1 MNIYPILS
9 SLKLREGRFVLKERM
24 FVNASKEAQKA
35 AGVLAKK
42 FKTRCGITIMEA
54 ETENADIRLVYEA
67 GEKESFRL
75 TVSENIVEIGAGDQR
90 GFVNAIETL
99 LQMAEADGC
108 IPCSEL
114 RDAPYKQFRGV
125 HLQMPAP
132 EYIEECK
139 RFFDVLSF
147 LKFNTVIMEVG
158 GTMELKKH
166 PEVNRAWQAFCQTIV
181 KKFPGGPQNFQWSD
195 KYWKDSTHYENAR
208 GQILK
213 QEEVRDL
220 VQYGKDLG
228 LQIIPEI
235 QALSHCYYLTLAHR
249 EIAESPDD
257 LFPDT
262 YCPMNEESYKLYF
275 EVAEEMLDVI
285 QPDIVSIGHDEIRI
299 MGECPRCKD
308 KTGHELLAY
317 EINRLHKFYAER
329 NIRIMMWCE
338 TMLQPEAKYSLEHV
352 GKPIDKVDDY
362 GRSYKLPSMYKA
374 INDIPK
380 DVIMLDW
387 YHSRSDN
394 TAECFTDRGFDVM
407 FGNYSGIVFGN
418 WDVRAKR
425 ALGAEISTWCTPDEF
440 TMGRNGQLFDMIF
453 SAQLFWGKE
462 YNDSRYKEYLD
473 NARNIVETV
482 RKVMRGELIYK
493 AVDNTL
499 AAGKGSAGKN
509 VNILYCGENGLYD
522 IQAEGA
528 ECYGSN
534 AAAILEKCPKLSGVP
549 VDTAHVMLR
558 TDFYADSL
566 LLCEGFKKAEKQY
579 MSYSF
584 INTDHWDESP
594 MSDSSFLCTNMPRW
608 SAATHE
614 VLYEDGSWE
623 IVNATY
629 GITAAAVKMV
639 YDRDRL
645 YLDEKVNEI
654 DDEIEKSEG
663 KRKPAPHFK
672 LTDNWQPSVLYFS
685 DSIVSGDNT
694 AYVYEWKNLH
704 PEKKIVCIKCVST
717 THDKEQSAIL
727 FALGYKGIR

>member
-1 MNIYPILS
+1 MNIYPIPS

-24 FVNASKEAQKA
+24 SVNASKEAQKA

-90 GFVNAIETL
+90 GFVNAIEAL
-99 LQMAEADGC
+99 LQMAETDGC

-125 HLQMPAP
+125 HLYMPAP
-132 EYIEECK
+132 EYIDEYK
-139 RFFDVLSF
+139 RFLDVLSF

-208 GQILK
+208 GKILK

-220 VQYGKDLG
+220 VQYAKDLG
-228 LQIIPEI
+228 IQVIPEI

-249 EIAESPDD
+249 EIAENQDD
-257 LFPDT
+257 MFPDT

-275 EVAEEMLDVI
+275 EVAQEMLDVME
-285 QPDIVSIGHDEIRI
+285 PEIVSIGHDEIRI
-299 MGECPRCKD
+299 MSECPRCKD
-308 KTGHELLAY
+308 KTGHEILAY
-317 EINRLHKFYAER
+317 EINRLHQFYAER

-338 TMLQPEAKYSLEHV
+338 TMLQPEAKYDLEHV
-352 GKPIDKVDDY
+352 GKEIDRVDAY
-362 GRSYKLPSMYKA
+362 GRAYKLPSMYKA

-394 TAECFTDRGFDVM
+394 TEQCFTDRGFDVA

-418 WDVRAKR
+418 WDIRAER
-425 ALGAEISTWCTPDEF
+425 SMGAEISTWCTPDEF

-453 SAQLFWGKE
+453 SAQLFWNKG
-462 YNDSRYKEYLD
+462 YNDSRYQEYLA
-473 NARNIVETV
+473 NAKHIAETV
-482 RKVMRGELIYK
+482 RKVMRGEKTASY
-493 AVDNTL
+493 ASDT
-499 AAGKGSAGKN
+499 SAKKKQLH
-509 VNILYCGENGLYD
+509 ILYCAENGQYD
-522 IQAEGA
+522 MEAEGA
-528 ECYGSN
+528 SCYGSN
-534 AAAILEKCPKLSGVP
+534 AAAVLEKCPKMSGVP
-549 VDTAHVMLR
+549 IDTAHILLR

-566 LLCEGFKKAEKQY
+566 ILCEGFKKAEKQY

-614 VLYEDGSWE
+614 ILYEDGTWE

-629 GITAAAVKMV
+629 GITAAAVNMV

-654 DDEIEKSEG
+654 DDEMEKSEG
-663 KRKPAPHFK
+663 NRKFAPHFK
-672 LTDNWQPSVLYFS
+672 LTDNWQTSVLYFS
-685 DSIVSGDNT
+685 DTIVSGANT
-694 AYVYEWKNLH
+694 AYVYEWKNPH

-717 THDKEQSAIL
+717 THDIEQSAVL
-727 FALGYKGIR
+727 FALGYKK